1 MEGKQVLNKSV
12 EAEWTTGLSDLPAF
26 EFSPY
31 FRMKLE
37 KLMKKSVEGKKD
49 WLTTLKMARELYKDR
64 NVREDEFDANDTL
77 RDWIVLPSKK
87 EKLKTSEALQQMA
100 TWQVVSL
107 TEAIASPSNGGC
119 LLSPWCCDASDE

>member
-1 MEGKQVLNKSV
+1 MICITTEEKTANWAKRTIKAGWNILMGMWEQGNKKLQEPDIVLDMEGKQVLNKSV

-49 WLTTLKMARELYKDR
+49 
-64 NVREDEFDANDTL
+64 
-77 RDWIVLPSKK
+77 
-87 EKLKTSEALQQMA
+87 
-100 TWQVVSL
+100 
-107 TEAIASPSNGGC
+107 
-119 LLSPWCCDASDE
+119 